1 MLRRLKIFR
10 TLFVLL
16 FLGMISEVNAQIV
29 ITGMVVDSVSLEP
42 LPGTTIRLK
51 KANTGVASGPEGFF
65 TIVSRTYDTLVLS
78 RIGYKTIEY
87 PIYGNEKDI
96 LILLREETRTL
107 EEVVVNVYSE
117 EKPEHS
123 APREVKKLSVIEGIQ
138 SPFTYFSKDEKEKRM
153 LVRFQTQQQKVQTYV
168 DLITRPQF
176 RHEIMGTFSITE
188 DEYYN
193 VLARF
198 NTENQSAHYLTDE
211 TEIKKAVT
219 DFFSEVL
226 TK

>member
-1 MLRRLKIFR
+1 MNALRY
-10 TLFVLL
+10 VLVVL
-16 FLGMISEVNAQIV
+16 VVGVAFHANAQMV

-51 KANTGVASGPEGFF
+51 NANTGVTSGEAGFF
-65 TIVSRTYDTLVLS
+65 TIVSRSYDTLVFS
-78 RIGYKTIEY
+78 RIGYKQVQY
-87 PIYGNEKDI
+87 PILGSEKDI

-107 EEVVVNVYSE
+107 KEVVVNVYSE

-123 APREVKKLSVIEGIQ
+123 APREVKKLSMIEGIQ

-153 LVRFQTQQQKVQTYV
+153 LVRFQTEQQKVQTYV

-176 RHEIMGTFSITE
+176 RHEVMEAFSISE

-193 VLARF
+193 ILIHF

-211 TEIKKAVT
+211 LEIKKAVH
-219 DFFSEVL
+219 DFFSKAL
-226 TK
+226 AN